1 MVWSRGTGG
10 MGDKTREEV
19 FKKLNHALSL
29 LQQKLS
35 KIAHFCCVQSSL
47 QRCSPSFSFSFSNT
61 ILSFSK
67 SLSSTSS
74 HHRPLVVL
82 PLPKVLFLYK
92 QVGTE
97 GGMYKAIYK
106 QFIKKVIIVQ
116 DKL

>member
-35 KIAHFCCVQSSL
+35 KIAQFAVLTLIFPLILKYHLIILNIVILNIIPSSSSCCFACIKEVSQ
-47 QRCSPSFSFSFSNT
+47 
-61 ILSFSK
+61 
-67 SLSSTSS
+67 
-74 HHRPLVVL
+74 
-82 PLPKVLFLYK
+82 VLFLYK

-97 GGMYKAIYK
+97 GGMYKAFYK
-106 QFIKKVIIVQ
+106 QFIKKVILMQ
-116 DKL
+116 DYL